1 MIAIL
6 SLLVTCA
13 LPNADST
20 GAEILSQRCVRCHNA
35 DKTRGGLDLSTRE
48 TALAG
53 GATMDALVPGDLEK
67 SGVYQRAK
75 DHSMPPPKDA
85 PPLADKEVDVL
96 ADWITAGAPWTSSSP
111 SPQYSGERAGVRG
124 GIVTGSAPHPNPL
137 PGVPG
142 RGNVQRTGC
151 IAVDSKSRTLRRWRR
166 YGNVAAPLP
175 QVALRPRRR

>member
-1 MIAIL
+1 MIVIL
-6 SLLVTCA
+6 SLLASCA
-13 LPNADST
+13 VPNADST
-20 GAEILSQRCVRCHNA
+20 GAKLLSQRCVRCHNA

-53 GATMDALVPGDLEK
+53 GATMDAIVPGDLEK

-85 PPLADKEVDVL
+85 PPLSDAEVSAL
-96 ADWITAGAPWTSSSP
+96 AEWIKAGAPWATSSP
-111 SPQYSGERAGVRG
+111 SPQYSGVKG
-124 GIVTGSAPHPNPL
+124 GIVTYSAPHPNPL

-142 RGNVQRTGC
+142 RGDVRRASC
-151 IAVDSKSRTLRRWRR
+151 IAVDSKRPRLRRWRR

-175 QVALRPRRR
+175 